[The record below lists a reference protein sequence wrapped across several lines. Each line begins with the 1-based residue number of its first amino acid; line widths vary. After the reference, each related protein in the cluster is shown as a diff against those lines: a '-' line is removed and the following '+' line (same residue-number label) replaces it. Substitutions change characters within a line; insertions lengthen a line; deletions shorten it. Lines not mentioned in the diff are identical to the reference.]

1 MHRLGFSASAALLV
15 GVAVVLAGCS
25 EVLGKRTHWLRADV
39 VEIDP
44 AVAGLAPD
52 TYHIEGPGHYSLS
65 LDPETRLPTT
75 FGLSTQQRLAGEDR
89 DVLLSTSAS
98 ALPSVG
104 RHEVGT
110 PDASGRS
117 VGSFT
122 IVVGRLTAER
132 SERYVATEGWVEI
145 TSVAGGVIEGTFR
158 GLARQVSL
166 TLAEPGRGFQNI
178 VRDDPLHAP
187 SATAPRI
194 EVSGTF
200 RAVHFSQ
207 IPIEQH

>member
-1 MHRLGFSASAALLV
+1 MRRLKFSTSVALFV
-15 GVAVVLAGCS
+15 GLAVVLPGCS
-25 EVLGKRTHWLRADV
+25 EVLGKRTDWLRADV
-39 VEIDP
+39 VGIDP

-52 TYHIEGPGHYSLS
+52 TYHVEGPGHYGLS

-75 FGLSTQQRLAGEDR
+75 FGLYTQQRLAGEDR
-89 DVLLSTSAS
+89 NVLLTTSRA
-98 ALPSVG
+98 ALPATG
-104 RHEVGT
+104 RYEVGT
-110 PDASGRS
+110 PDASGRN

-122 IVVGRLTAER
+122 IVVGRLTDDR

-145 TSVAGGVIEGTFR
+145 TNVAGGVIEGTFR
-158 GLARQVSL
+158 GIGRQVTL

-200 RAVHFSQ
+200 RAVHFST
-207 IPIEQH
+207 IPLEQH

>member
-1 MHRLGFSASAALLV
+1 MHRLGFSTSAALLV
-15 GVAVVLAGCS
+15 GFAVVLAGCS

-52 TYHIEGPGHYSLS
+52 TYHLEGPGHYSLS
-65 LDPETRLPTT
+65 LDPETRLSTT
-75 FGLSTQQRLAGEDR
+75 FGLYTQQRLAAEDR

-104 RHEVGT
+104 RHAVGT
-110 PDASGRS
+110 PDSSGRN

-122 IVVGRLTAER
+122 IVVGRSTAER

-145 TSVAGGVIEGTFR
+145 TSVAGGVIEGSFR
-158 GLARQVSL
+158 GIARQVSL
-166 TLAEPGRGFQNI
+166 TLAEPGRGLQNI